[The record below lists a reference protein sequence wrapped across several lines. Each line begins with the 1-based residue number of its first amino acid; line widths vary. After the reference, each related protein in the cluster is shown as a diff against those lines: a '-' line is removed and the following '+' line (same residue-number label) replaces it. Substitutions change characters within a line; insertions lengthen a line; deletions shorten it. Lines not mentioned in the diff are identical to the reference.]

1 MLCESGCVE
10 AVHLIEFNDG
20 WQVAEGLVSNEIQPA
35 SPRDDVMAH
44 LVVLT
49 GGEGQSVV
57 VMVTTEHHYSN
68 AITL

>member
-1 MLCESGCVE
+1 MLCESGGVE
-10 AVHLIEFNDG
+10 EVHLVELNDS
-20 WQVAEGLVSNEIQPA
+20 WQVGEGLVPDEVEPS

-57 VMVTTEHHYSN
+57 VMATNEQR
-68 AITL
+68 